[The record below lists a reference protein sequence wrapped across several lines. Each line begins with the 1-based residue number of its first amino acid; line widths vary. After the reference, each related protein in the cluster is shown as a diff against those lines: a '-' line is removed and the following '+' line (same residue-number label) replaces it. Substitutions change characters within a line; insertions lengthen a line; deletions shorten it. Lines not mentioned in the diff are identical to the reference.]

1 MPCFQIDKSVFWMD
15 FAAQSTRWHISF
27 SLQVLLFTHSVIS
40 DSLWP
45 HGLQHTRLSCPSLS
59 PGVCSNSCPL
69 SRWCHPTV
77 SFSVITFSS
86 YFQSFPA
93 SGSFPMHQL
102 FVSVGQS
109 IGDSASASM
118 STSNEYSGL
127 IWFPLGWTGLFS
139 LQSKGLSRVF
149 FTVEKVLFKGDS

>member
-15 FAAQSTRWHISF
+15 FAAQSTCWRVSL
-27 SLQVLLFTHSVIS
+27 SLQLLFPHSVVS

-77 SFSVITFSS
+77 SFSVVTFSS

-109 IGDSASASM
+109 IGASASASM
-118 STSNEYSGL
+118 STSNEYLGL

-149 FTVEKVLFKGDS
+149 FTVERVSFKGDS